1 MCDCGDAHDLDRPS
15 ADPALDPV
23 LSGHYHPSRRSVLH
37 AGGAAALAA
46 ATSAIWLPSSAWG
59 GASPR
64 SLTGTKPVRNAM
76 HVHASWSEGNASWE
90 SQFAQAAAIGTD
102 VLWMTDHD
110 FRALA
115 FQYLTSLVDIGMV
128 NSQTGSLAQ
137 SVAGNTGGV
146 VRVLAESASSS
157 AASVSCAIEVKPAAW
172 FQLRT
177 SIAGQRL
184 TASFPAARIDSG
196 GSYDV
201 VVLLSNHPAHGTRP
215 AGQFE
220 LHYRFG
226 NLASGRFV
234 DASGI
239 VGVVTHPTPAPGS
252 QFTFDLTADVAS
264 LWPDMLAID
273 NSFVLLTFVATSP
286 SKGTVVDV
294 SLSLTI
300 ARSQNT
306 SDALIANQR
315 TIVAT
320 YGPRYPAMAAYPSV
334 EISRLD
340 PHFIPFGVPQFWPD
354 QTTISDD
361 NHDAAYDAITSSVHA
376 QGGLVSWNHPF
387 GASGGPLLPAAQQ
400 VTNRRAVFA
409 SMMSDKRLGADLIEV
424 GYTVRGMVN
433 TQTHLDLWDTFSRQ
447 AVFLTGNGVN
457 DDHAGLHWST
467 LSNGFTTGIWAK
479 SPSQADLVSALASGR
494 AYTHHAGKWPNAQL
508 DLSVGGTVPMGKVSV
523 KSVNSRPLSI
533 FATNLPKNSLVQV
546 VRGPV
551 DFAGS
556 DPGTKVVA
564 TIKAATFAKSG
575 LASLAISTTSSCFVR
590 VQVRPSAGVIVG
602 ISNPIWLLRKPPA
615 AGIPPA
621 RLA

>member
-1 MCDCGDAHDLDRPS
+1 MCDDAHGELEAS
-15 ADPALDPV
+15 SDPALDPV
-23 LSGHYHPSRRSVLH
+23 LSGHYRPSRRSVLH

-46 ATSAIWLPSSAWG
+46 ATSSIWLPSSAWG
-59 GASPR
+59 ASQR

-76 HVHASWSEGNASWE
+76 HVHASWSEGNGSWE
-90 SQFAQAAAIGTD
+90 SQFAQAASIGTD

-110 FRALA
+110 FRAVA
-115 FQYLTSLVDIGMV
+115 FDYLTSLVDIVMV

-137 SVAGNTGGV
+137 SVAGNSGGV
-146 VRVLAESASSS
+146 VRVLAESASTSA
-157 AASVSCAIEVKPAAW
+157 AASVSCAIQATPAAW
-172 FQLRT
+172 NHLRT
-177 SIAGQRL
+177 SIAGQVL
-184 TASFPAARIDSG
+184 TVTFPSARIDSG
-196 GSYDV
+196 GSYEV
-201 VVLLSNHPAHGTRP
+201 VVLLSNHPAFGTRP

-226 NLASGRFV
+226 DLPSDRFV
-234 DASGI
+234 DTNGF
-239 VGVVTHPTPAPGS
+239 VGMVTNPTPGPGS
-252 QFTFDLTADVAS
+252 QFSFDLTADVAS

-286 SKGTVVDV
+286 AKGTVVDV
-294 SLSLTI
+294 SVSVAI

-306 SDALIANQR
+306 SDALIANQQ
-315 TIVAT
+315 TIIET

-340 PHFIPFGVPQFWPD
+340 PHIIPFGVPQFWPD
-354 QTTISDD
+354 QTTITPD

-387 GASGGPLLPAAQQ
+387 GASAGPLLPAAQM
-400 VTNRRAVFA
+400 VTSRRAVFA
-409 SMMSDKRLGADLIEV
+409 SMMTDNRLGADLIEV
-424 GYTVRGMVN
+424 GYTVRGQVN
-433 TQTHLDLWDTFSRQ
+433 TQTHIDLWDTFSRQ

-457 DDHAGLHWST
+457 DDHQGLHWST
-467 LSNGFTTGIWAK
+467 LGNGFTTGVWAT

-494 AYTHHAGKWPNAQL
+494 AYTYHPGKWPNAQL

-523 KSVNSRPLSI
+523 KSFNSRALTI

-551 DFAGS
+551 DFTGN

-575 LASLAISTTSSCFVR
+575 LASLAVTTTTSCFVR
-590 VQVRPSAGVIVG
+590 VQVRTSAGVIVG
-602 ISNPIWLLRKPPA
+602 TSNPIWLLRKPPA